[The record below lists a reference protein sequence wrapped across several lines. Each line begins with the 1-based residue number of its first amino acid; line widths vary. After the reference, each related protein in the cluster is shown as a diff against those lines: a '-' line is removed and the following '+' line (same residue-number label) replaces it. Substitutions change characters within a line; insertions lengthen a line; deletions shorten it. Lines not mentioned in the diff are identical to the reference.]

1 MAETGAYAASP
12 ASPDP
17 GKSPTWPLAEP
28 SSTLCKGLA
37 RLRREGTL
45 CDVAIVAGRG
55 KGARRF
61 LAHRNV
67 LEARSDYFRARFEF
81 KEEAEGRGKKRN
93 DEEEEEEGKDDKV
106 NREHSRN
113 LSDANHNHYLV
124 QVE

>member
-1 MAETGAYAASP
+1 MAETGAAAASP

-17 GKSPTWPLAEP
+17 GKAPTWPLAEP

-81 KEEAEGRGKKRN
+81 KEEAEGRGKRK
-93 DEEEEEEGKDDKV
+93 DEEDGKDDKDKV

-113 LSDANHNHYLV
+113 LSDAIHNHYLV